1 MTSGGERDGGERER
15 WWWSC
20 IFRSA
25 VAGSTPPSDSCV
37 CEESITEKGD
47 VCYMN
52 RVCVFETVREMKGM
66 IQRGRD
72 R

>member
-1 MTSGGERDGGERER
+1 MTGGGERDGGERDGGGQA
-15 WWWSC
+15 SSDP
-20 IFRSA
+20 RSL
-25 VAGSTPPSDSCV
+25 GSTPPSDSCV
-37 CEESITEKGD
+37 CEESVTDKGD

>member
-1 MTSGGERDGGERER
+1 MAVVKHLQIRGR
-15 WWWSC
+15 W
-20 IFRSA
+20 
-25 VAGSTPPSDSCV
+25 VLGSTPPSDSCV